1 MSETRRWAPSVLW
14 AGGILV
20 ATSIPGSALPPMSP
34 FAGADKVVHFAM
46 YGVLAVLVGRAI
58 AMGEGR
64 NVWMALAVIALMAAG
79 DEWHQQWI
87 PGRSADVHDWMA
99 DVAGAIVGF
108 TYTYMARPRRE
119 RRT

>member
-1 MSETRRWAPSVLW
+1 MSDTRRWAPSVLW
-14 AGGILV
+14 AGAILI
-20 ATSIPGSALPPMSP
+20 ATSIPGSALPSISP

-46 YGVLAVLVGRAI
+46 YGILGALLGRAL
-58 AMGEGR
+58 ATGSVR
-64 NVWMALAVIALMAAG
+64 FALLPLAAIALMAAG

-99 DVAGAIVGF
+99 DVAGATVGL

>member
-20 ATSIPGSALPPMSP
+20 ATSIPGSALPPISP

-46 YGVLAVLVGRAI
+46 YGVLAALVGRAVAI
-58 AMGEGR
+58 DGGR
-64 NVWMALAVIALMAAG
+64 NLWFPLALIALMAAG
-79 DEWHQQWI
+79 DEWHQQWV

-99 DVAGAIVGF
+99 DMAGAIVGF

>member
-46 YGVLAVLVGRAI
+46 YGILAALVGRAM
-58 AMGEGR
+58 AMGGPR
-64 NVWMALAVIALMAAG
+64 SVGIPLAAIALMAAG

-87 PGRSADVHDWMA
+87 PGRGADVHDWMA